1 MALIPGTNVA
11 APIVPG
17 STDDVF
23 PTHDAQYGR
32 GGYRAVANVAERDAI
47 PTERRSVGMVVRDAS
62 TNVEWVLASD
72 LVTWGR
78 NSSSYIRLQDLED
91 VIIDSKTDNDI
102 IAYDATNDVWIN
114 KPQEYLVDGGN
125 W

>member
-1 MALIPGTNVA
+1 MPLIPGTNVA

-17 STDDVF
+17 STEDVF

-32 GGYRAVANVAERDAI
+32 GGFRAVADVAERNAI
-47 PTERRSVGMVVRDAS
+47 PVERRSAGMVVRTIS
-62 TNVEWVLASD
+62 TGTNWVLGAD
-72 LVTWGR
+72 LLTWTA
-78 NSSSYIRLQDLED
+78 D
-91 VIIDSKTDNDI
+91 VAATFETLPDVLITAKTDNDI
-102 IAYDATNDVWIN
+102 IAYDAQKGAWKN

>member
-1 MALIPGTNVA
+1 MALIPGTNIA

-32 GGYRAVANVAERDAI
+32 GGYRAVANNAARDAI
-47 PTERRSVGMVVRDAS
+47 PAERRSAGMVVFTIA
-62 TNVEWVLASD
+62 TNLNWVLNAD
-72 LVTWGR
+72 LTTWR
-78 NSSSYIRLQDLED
+78 SSTPALENLQDV
-91 VIIDSKTDNDI
+91 VINSKTENDI
-102 IAYDATNDVWIN
+102 IMYDAVSRAWVN
-114 KPQEYLVDGGN
+114 KPQEVVVDGGN

>member
-1 MALIPGTNVA
+1 MALIPGTNIA

-32 GGYRAVANVAERDAI
+32 GGYRAVANVTERDAI
-47 PTERRSVGMVVRDAS
+47 PAERRSAGMAVR
-62 TNVEWVLASD
+62 TNDTNANWVLNAD
-72 LVTWGR
+72 LTTWR
-78 NSSSYIRLQDLED
+78 SNTPALENLQDV
-91 VIIDSKTDNDI
+91 VINSKTENDI
-102 IAYDATNDVWIN
+102 IMYDDVSRAWVN
-114 KPQEYLVDGGN
+114 KPQEIVVDGGN

>member
-32 GGYRAVANVAERDAI
+32 GGYRAVANVTERDAI
-47 PTERRSVGMVVRDAS
+47 PAERRSAGMAVR
-62 TNVEWVLASD
+62 TNDTNANWVLNAD
-72 LVTWGR
+72 LTTWR
-78 NSSSYIRLQDLED
+78 SNTPALENLQDV
-91 VIIDSKTDNDI
+91 VINSKTENDI
-102 IAYDATNDVWIN
+102 IMYDDVSRAWVN
-114 KPQEYLVDGGN
+114 KPQEIVVDGGN

>member
-1 MALIPGTNVA
+1 MALIPGTNIA

-32 GGYRAVANVAERDAI
+32 GGYRAVANVTERDAI
-47 PTERRSVGMVVRDAS
+47 PAERRSAGMVVRDS
-62 TNVEWVLASD
+62 SENTEGVLASD
-72 LVTWGR
+72 LVTWLR
-78 NSSSYIRLQDLED
+78 NSSAYIRLEDLED
-91 VIIDSKTDNDI
+91 VIIESKTGDDI
-102 IAYDATNDVWIN
+102 ITYDATNDVWVN

>member
-1 MALIPGTNVA
+1 MALIPGTNIA

-32 GGYRAVANVAERDAI
+32 GGYRAVANVTERDAI
-47 PTERRSVGMVVRDAS
+47 PAERRSADMVVRDS
-62 TNVEWVLASD
+62 SENTEWVLASD
-72 LVTWGR
+72 LVTWLR
-78 NSSSYIRLQDLED
+78 NSSAYIRLEDLED
-91 VIIDSKTDNDI
+91 VIIESKTGDDI
-102 IAYDATNDVWIN
+102 ITYDATNDVWVN

>member
-1 MALIPGTNVA
+1 MALIPGTNIA

-32 GGYRAVANVAERDAI
+32 GGYRAVANITERDAI
-47 PTERRSVGMVVRDAS
+47 PAERRSAGMVVFTTA
-62 TNVEWVLASD
+62 TNLNWVLNSD
-72 LVTWGR
+72 LTTWR
-78 NSSSYIRLQDLED
+78 SSTPALENLQDV
-91 VIIDSKTDNDI
+91 VINSKTENDI
-102 IAYDATNDVWIN
+102 IMYDAVSRAWVN
-114 KPQEYLVDGGN
+114 KPQEVVVDGGN